1 MARNAVARDGV
12 RDRKRGGGVGGTGG
26 KGTQKR
32 THTKAAP
39 LRYTTAQKLKAVAAL
54 KTVGHEHTLGKPALQ
69 AAYDVLGTAPATAT
83 LDRWLK
89 QYGPQVDEM
98 LPSRASALTL
108 VNDVH
113 DSIVRD
119 FVDVRG
125 KVVNHLK
132 KQDVIDKMSGRDAAV
147 VAGIFNDHIIK
158 MTGLS
163 PEDEQLML
171 QFIAYCDRNNVDHKE
186 AMADYMQ
193 SLGPKGD
200 DDGMINVAAH

>member
-1 MARNAVARDGV
+1 M
-12 RDRKRGGGVGGTGG
+12 RK
-26 KGTQKR
+26 QKR
-32 THTKAAP
+32 TRAQAAPP

-54 KTVGHEHTLGKPALQ
+54 KTVGQEHTLGKPALQ
-69 AAYDVLGTAPATAT
+69 AAYDVLGTMPATAT

-89 QYGPQVDEM
+89 QYGAQVDEL
-98 LPSRASALTL
+98 LPSRASAMTL

-163 PEDEQLML
+163 PEDEQLMQ
-171 QFIAYCDRNNVDHKE
+171 QFIMACERNNVDHRS
-186 AMADYMQ
+186 AMDDYMQ
-193 SLGPKGD
+193 TLGKPKPD
-200 DDGMINVAAH
+200 DDTINITAQ